1 MHPNAQTRLALLQTL
16 YAARRAKPADGW
28 LTAHDLSLAMKAI
41 ADLLESRTAEN
52 FANQSGPLGKWPAL
66 KNAPRNK
73 RRTRPQIL
81 VDTARLKSSITS
93 RFDPTSAEVGT
104 NVNAA
109 HRLCD

>member
-1 MHPNAQTRLALLQTL
+1 
-16 YAARRAKPADGW
+16 
-28 LTAHDLSLAMKAI
+28 MKAI